1 MSVAST
7 TVNPVQKQAQGAFTE
22 ITDLWLNTPGD
33 CSEIDLGTNLL
44 LPILDK
50 LGISIEQRKQQTAI
64 HKPDKP
70 GKSGLKPDFLVYR
83 DIEEP
88 PVLVVE
94 IKRRTTSIHR
104 LLESDFEARCKKQ
117 ALYKQAIGYDGSPG
131 NGIKQY
137 LDPANV
143 KPEFLA
149 PYGLVFNGDFFQL
162 WRRVDG
168 LIFPMT
174 PIEKFTEENLPR
186 LLRQLENCLQQKPP
200 ALIASVWNRKGGVA
214 KTTNLINIAATL
226 ALSSTPSKR
235 RVLLIDLDPQGDLA
249 GGIGCRNLN
258 NDREQ
263 IVKIFDRLELL
274 PKTSKTNKD
283 KQERHDVKELLAQ
296 IIRSESFK
304 TKDSKAFELSII
316 SLDRQTLEGFRD
328 AKDQGTIQ
336 SFSMIVELLKS
347 DYDYIFI
354 DAAPVLDLLAE
365 CMLMICDVVLLSVD
379 EGSESL
385 QHAVEIDRDEITLK
399 RRKTERYEKNKSYG
413 PWSLG
418 IVRSNWTTS
427 ADSKNSFED
436 RASKSNFSKRIY
448 KTCIKKYASAAIKA
462 TDEKLPVVCWQK
474 SSLTKLYS
482 ELVQEVFLSANFIDQ

>member
-7 TVNPVQKQAQGAFTE
+7 TVNPVQKQAQGEFTE
-22 ITDLWLNTPGD
+22 IADLWLKIPVV
-33 CSEIDLGTNLL
+33 CSEIELGTNLL

-50 LGISIEQRKQQTAI
+50 LGISIEQRTQQVSI

-94 IKRRTTSIHR
+94 IKKRTDSIHR
-104 LLESDFEARCKKQ
+104 LIESDFEARCKKQ

-235 RVLLIDLDPQGDLA
+235 KVLLIDLDPQGDLS
-249 GGIGCRNLN
+249 GGIGSRNPKN
-258 NDREQ
+258 ERDE
-263 IVKIFDRLELL
+263 IEKIFDRLELL
-274 PKTSKTNKD
+274 PITSKTSRD
-283 KQERHDVKELLAQ
+283 KQEHHDVKKLLVDT
-296 IIRSESFK
+296 IKNETFK
-304 TKDSKAFELSII
+304 TKDNKTFELSLI
-316 SLDRQTLEGFRD
+316 SLDRETLDGFREE
-328 AKDQGTIQ
+328 KQKGTIR
-336 SFSMIVELLKS
+336 SFLKMIELLKF
-347 DYDYIFI
+347 DYDYIFM
-354 DAAPVLDLLAE
+354 DTAPVLDLLAR
-365 CMLMICDVVLLSVD
+365 CMLMSCDVILLSTD
-379 EGSESL
+379 EGNDSFH
-385 QHAVEIDRDEITLK
+385 HAREIGQEKIPLY
-399 RRKTERYEKNKSYG
+399 RKERYEKNRSYG

-418 IVRSNWTTS
+418 IVRSNWTTCT
-427 ADSKNSFED
+427 DSKNLFVD
-436 RASKSNFSKRIY
+436 RENGSNFSERVYTTCVKR
-448 KTCIKKYASAAIKA
+448 YATAAIKA
-462 TDEKLPVVCWQK
+462 TTDKQPVVCWQK
-474 SSLTKLYS
+474 SPLAKLYS

>member
-7 TVNPVQKQAQGAFTE
+7 TVNPVQKQAQGEFTE
-22 ITDLWLNTPGD
+22 IADLWSNTPVD

-83 DIEEP
+83 DVEEP

-94 IKRRTTSIHR
+94 IKKRTDSIHR
-104 LLESDFEARCKKQ
+104 LIESDFEARCKKQ

-174 PIEKFTEENLPR
+174 PVEKFTKANLPS

-235 RVLLIDLDPQGDLA
+235 RVLLIDLDPQGDLS
-249 GGIGCRNLN
+249 GGIGHHSIKS
-258 NDREQ
+258 DKDTTE
-263 IVKIFDRLELL
+263 KIFNGLGLL
-274 PKTSKTNKD
+274 SRTIQTKKD
-283 KQERHDVKELLAQ
+283 QQERNEVKKLLTD
-296 IIRSESFK
+296 IIKNKSFK
-304 TKDSKAFELSII
+304 TKDNKVFELS
-316 SLDRQTLEGFRD
+316 LFPLGREVLESFRD
-328 AKDQGTIQ
+328 ITSRVSHQ
-336 SFSMIVELLKS
+336 SFIKIIELLKF
-347 DYDYIFI
+347 DYDYIFV
-354 DAAPVLDLLAE
+354 DAAPVLDPLAE
-365 CMLMICDVVLLSVD
+365 WMLY
-379 EGSESL
+379 
-385 QHAVEIDRDEITLK
+385 Q
-399 RRKTERYEKNKSYG
+399 
-413 PWSLG
+413 
-418 IVRSNWTTS
+418 
-427 ADSKNSFED
+427 F
-436 RASKSNFSKRIY
+436 
-448 KTCIKKYASAAIKA
+448 
-462 TDEKLPVVCWQK
+462 
-474 SSLTKLYS
+474 
-482 ELVQEVFLSANFIDQ
+482 